1 MENVVIQAIMT
12 LFDNDNM
19 IESFANKIIE
29 VNAKRLKDQSILKI
43 LQGEQDKI
51 IKAKHNIIVAIEQD
65 IITASTKER
74 LQELELQQEEL
85 SAKIV
90 IEEFKVKTTITKD
103 DIIEFIKK
111 ALNNN
116 AERIIDLLVKQI
128 ILYDDKI
135 IIKCN
140 YSDKL
145 DSEYL
150 DKSVLSSITELNYIS
165 KNTPLQTKEIELN
178 IKV

>member
-1 MENVVIQAIMT
+1 
-12 LFDNDNM
+12 M
-19 IESFANKIIE
+19 IEES
-29 VNAKRLKDQSILKI
+29 
-43 LQGEQDKI
+43 
-51 IKAKHNIIVAIEQD
+51 
-65 IITASTKER
+65 
-74 LQELELQQEEL
+74 
-85 SAKIV
+85 
-90 IEEFKVKTTITKD
+90 KVKTTITKD

-150 DKSVLSSITELNYIS
+150 DKSVLSSITELNCIS
-165 KNTPLQTKEIELN
+165 KNTPLQTKEIKLN